1 MTAPPTDPLAGQDV
15 PPLRRDL
22 RTRHL
27 VMISLG
33 GVIGSGLFISSGY
46 TIYQAGPLGAVLAY
60 GVGAVVAWLLM
71 TCLGELAVQ
80 MPESGGF
87 HVYAHRTLGPATGF
101 TTAWLYW
108 LCWVAA
114 IGSELTASGLL
125 MQRWFP
131 GVPVWVWCAVF
142 AAVLLAVNLS
152 PVRVY
157 GDAES
162 LLAGVK
168 VTAVVVFIV
177 VGALAIVG
185 VRADGRPAP
194 LLSGFHTADGYFPAG
209 LGGVLVATLA
219 VFYAFS
225 GTELIA
231 IAAGETDDPAPV
243 VPKAVRTTMV
253 RLVVF
258 FVGAIVVMA
267 ALVPYDR
274 LGSADES
281 VETSPFVT
289 VFTASGIPHADDVI
303 AVVIITA
310 LLSAGSSGLY
320 ACSRLLRSLALTGDL
335 PVAFARTGRSR
346 VPLLAVVVSLGAGLV
361 SLVSSVVAPGTVYV
375 VLVSVAGFAV
385 VAVWAVIALA
395 QVAQRRRLVALGTDV
410 RDLPYRVRWYPAAPV
425 LVVLACAVAVVASL
439 ADSGQRLATV
449 IGVVFTALCYLAHA
463 LLSRRRRAGASPA
476 PRTEVSR

>member
-1 MTAPPTDPLAGQDV
+1 MAHAPAPAPVHGAPEAAALHRGLT
-15 PPLRRDL
+15 
-22 RTRHL
+22 TRHL
-27 VMISLG
+27 VMIALG

-46 TIYQAGPLGAVLAY
+46 TIYQAGPLGAVIAY
-60 GVGAVVAWLLM
+60 VVGALVAWQLM

-87 HVYAHRTLGPATGF
+87 HVYAHRILGAGTGF

-142 AAVLLAVNLS
+142 AALLLAVNLA
-152 PVRVY
+152 PVRLY
-157 GDAES
+157 GDTES

-168 VTAVVVFIV
+168 VTAVVVFVV

-185 VRADGRPAP
+185 VSASDAPAP
-194 LLSGFHTADGYFPAG
+194 LLSNFVTPDGLLPAG
-209 LGGVLVATLA
+209 VGGVLVAVLA

-231 IAAGETDDPAPV
+231 IAAGETDDPARV

-267 ALVPYDR
+267 ALVPYDQ

-289 VFTASGIPHADDVI
+289 VFAASGIPYAADVI

-310 LLSAGSSGLY
+310 LMSAGVSGLY

-335 PVAFARTGRSR
+335 PAAFARTDRR
-346 VPLLAVVVSLGAGLV
+346 NIPVLAVVVSLAGGLV
-361 SLVSSVVAPGTVYV
+361 SLVSSYVAPGTVYV
-375 VLVSVAGFAV
+375 VLVSIAGFAV

-395 QVAQRRRLVALGTDV
+395 HLVQRRRLQAAGTDPAS
-410 RDLPYRVRWYPAAPV
+410 LPYRSRWFPFAPLFV
-425 LVVLACAVAVVASL
+425 LVACAVSVVASL
-439 ADSGQRLATV
+439 FDGSQRLATV
-449 IGVVFTALCYLAHA
+449 IGVVFTAACYLVHR
-463 LLSRRRRAGASPA
+463 LRRGARASE
-476 PRTEVSR
+476 RTSA

>member
-1 MTAPPTDPLAGQDV
+1 MADTPVPLQAQPGTAA
-15 PPLRRDL
+15 LRRGL
-22 RTRHL
+22 RSRHL
-27 VMISLG
+27 VMIALG

-46 TIYQAGPLGAVLAY
+46 TIYQAGPLGAVIAY
-60 GVGAVVAWLLM
+60 AIGAVVAWQLM

-87 HVYAHRTLGPATGF
+87 HVYAHRILGPATGF

-142 AAVLLAVNLS
+142 AAVLLAVNLA
-152 PVRVY
+152 PVRLY
-157 GDAES
+157 GDTES
-162 LLAGVK
+162 LLAAVK

-177 VGALAIVG
+177 VGALAVVG
-185 VRADGRPAP
+185 ISRSDAPAP
-194 LLSGFHTADGYFPAG
+194 LLSNFVTPDGLLPAG
-209 LGGVLVATLA
+209 IGGVLVAVLA

-231 IAAGETDDPAPV
+231 IAAGETDDPARV
-243 VPKAVRTTMV
+243 VPQAVRTTMV

-258 FVGAIVVMA
+258 FIGAIVVMA
-267 ALVPYDR
+267 ALVPYAQ

-289 VFTASGIPHADDVI
+289 VFAASGIPYAADVI

-310 LLSAGSSGLY
+310 LMSAGVSGLY

-335 PVAFARTGRSR
+335 PPAFARTDRRGIP
-346 VPLLAVVVSLGAGLV
+346 VLAVAVSLTGGLV
-361 SLVSSVVAPGTVYV
+361 SLVSSYVAAGTVYV

-395 QVAQRRRLVALGTDV
+395 QFVQRRRLRAAGTDP
-410 RDLPYRVRWYPAAPV
+410 RSLPYHSRLFPFAPV
-425 LVVLACAVAVVASL
+425 FVLVACAVSVVASL
-439 ADSGQRLATV
+439 FDGSQRLATV
-449 IGVVFTALCYLAHA
+449 IGVVFTAACYLVHR
-463 LLSRRRRAGASPA
+463 LRRGSRASGRVA
-476 PRTEVSR
+476 A